1 MNFLYLGLFT
11 IICVVSTC
19 SFPFSFSQS
28 NNCPSCVHIAP
39 EDIDLYKELFPI
51 TVWTDSKIYDRHS
64 LVKVTGHLRPENN
77 ISPILAVVTS
87 PIGNVVTVDQI
98 SADHNGDFS
107 FTLNTQSSLWK
118 EDGDYVIK
126 VQSGSDNRQFKTK
139 FTLISYD
146 VGNVSNCTNTEIP
159 ITADNGGVYC
169 IPFNSSKGTTINTEG
184 SLNLETKTL
193 SIQIRGQ
200 DIDSVILDI
209 PRGLLD
215 SKSPSGLDSPFT
227 VMSNQRMILFEELNS
242 TEEIRQIKIDYSP
255 TRDGLFQI
263 IGTHVIPEFGSIAL
277 LILLSGLFT
286 ILLTGRLFST
296 GIVKL

>member
-1 MNFLYLGLFT
+1 MNFLYLGVFT
-11 IICVVSTC
+11 IFCVVGTLPI
-19 SFPFSFSQS
+19 SFGQS

-51 TVWTDSKIYDRHS
+51 TVWTDSKIYDHNS

-98 SADHNGDFS
+98 SADLNGDFS
-107 FTLNTQSSLWK
+107 FILNTQSSLWK
-118 EDGDYVIK
+118 EDGDYIIK

-139 FTLISYD
+139 FKLISYD
-146 VGNVSNCTNTEIP
+146 VGSISDCTTTEIP

-169 IPFNSSKGTTINTEG
+169 IPFNSSKGTTINAEG
-184 SLNLETKTL
+184 SLKLETKTL

-209 PRGLLD
+209 PRALLD
-215 SKSPSGLDSPFT
+215 SKSSSGMDSPFT
-227 VMSNQRMILFEELNS
+227 VMSNQRMVLFEELNS
-242 TEEIRQIKIDYSP
+242 TEETRQIKIDYSP
-255 TRDGLFQI
+255 TRNGSFQI
-263 IGTHVIPEFGSIAL
+263 IGTHVIPEFGSITL
-277 LILLSGLFT
+277 LVLLSAISAILLA
-286 ILLTGRLFST
+286 GRLFST
-296 GIVKL
+296 RIVKL